1 MACLTSLRWP
11 ARISRNRYA
20 SGKTLLSRE
29 RTPRAEVGRL
39 RLRGAVYLTLAA
51 SIWGGMY
58 VVTKYVLDFVP
69 PLTLLVMRL
78 AIAGVILGGAM
89 LLTGQARI
97 ERRHTAL
104 LASLG
109 LVGFTMSLGF
119 QFWGTKLSSAH
130 NGGLITSASPAFIV
144 LFAVWLLRERLT
156 LPNLAALGLATLG
169 VLAVI
174 GPESGGEH
182 AGGTLWLGNLYL
194 VGAAVTW
201 ALYTVLGK
209 VASRDYSS
217 LTVSAYATFAG
228 LLFTTPVAWLT
239 EWRTWSLPPDLP
251 VLVWLGVAYV
261 GIVSTAIAFYLWVH
275 GFALLDAS
283 TGSLFFFAQPLV
295 AALLGALLL
304 GETLHWYF
312 YVGAGLIF
320 AGLAVSAFGPGRR
333 DRHGRATGPEPVG
346 SGDAHPR
353 SEGVPGTDSGGHQGA
368 G

>member
-1 MACLTSLRWP
+1 M
-11 ARISRNRYA
+11 
-20 SGKTLLSRE
+20 
-29 RTPRAEVGRL
+29 
-39 RLRGAVYLTLAA
+39 RGAIYLASAA

-58 VVTKYVLDFVP
+58 VVSKYVLDYLP

-78 AIAGVILGGAM
+78 VIAGVILGTAM
-89 LLTGQARI
+89 LLSGQARV
-97 ERRHTAL
+97 ERRHAGL
-104 LASLG
+104 LVSLG
-109 LVGFTMSLGF
+109 LVGFTLSLGF

-156 LPNLAALGLATLG
+156 AANLGALGLATLG
-169 VLAVI
+169 VLAVV
-174 GPESGGEH
+174 GPESGG
-182 AGGTLWLGNLYL
+182 GGGGDTLWLGNLYL

-209 VASRDYSS
+209 IASRHYSS
-217 LTVSAYATFAG
+217 LTVATYATFSG
-228 LLFTTPVAWLT
+228 LLCTIPVAWWT
-239 EWRTWSLPPDLP
+239 EWRTWSLPADLP

-261 GIVSTAIAFYLWVH
+261 GVISTAVAFYLWVH

-295 AALLGALLL
+295 AAVLGALLL

-320 AGLAVSAFGPGRR
+320 AGLTISAVGSGRR
-333 DRHGRATGPEPVG
+333 DRDGRAAGPEPVG
-346 SGDAHPR
+346 SGAALPR
-353 SEGVPGTDSGGHQGA
+353 LERVPGADPGGHQGA
-368 G
+368 